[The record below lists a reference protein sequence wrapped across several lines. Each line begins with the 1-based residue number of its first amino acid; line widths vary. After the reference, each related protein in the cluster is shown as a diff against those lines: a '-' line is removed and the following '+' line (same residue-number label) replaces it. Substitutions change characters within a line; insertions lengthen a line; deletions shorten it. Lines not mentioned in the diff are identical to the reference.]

1 MRLPVALRSSGALL
15 AHGEFYGESA
25 PAEGRS
31 YGLRRVLPAVRVR
44 ETMIVSVTPSGRELA
59 SIWRD
64 LYNAEEHWLDWALDI
79 AGLAQQAQIFGQG
92 LVVREGVRRPALCAS
107 AMIGP
112 LRPREAAFTLV
123 SARVDIGSGDVTVW
137 AAASHQA
144 RAGLF
149 SPCAPAC
156 VTCPGRR

>member
-1 MRLPVALRSSGALL
+1 VRLPVALLSSGALL

-64 LYNAEEHWLDWALDI
+64 LYNAEEHWLDW
-79 AGLAQQAQIFGQG
+79 
-92 LVVREGVRRPALCAS
+92 PS
-107 AMIGP
+107 
-112 LRPREAAFTLV
+112 T
-123 SARVDIGSGDVTVW
+123 
-137 AAASHQA
+137 
-144 RAGLF
+144 
-149 SPCAPAC
+149 
-156 VTCPGRR
+156 